1 MANSDPTSLQETWLE
16 LDGRQLLYRTNAD
29 SPPPADAPTLIHV
42 HGFAISGRYLMPAAW
57 RLAPDFRTFVPDLP
71 GFGRSE
77 RPPKPFDIPQLAD
90 ALARFMDAV
99 GVERATL
106 LGNSLGCPIIGE
118 FLDHYPDRAERVI
131 FVSPAGGLYN
141 QPFRRGLSQLIVDTL
156 REPPA
161 MGKFVIT
168 DYLAY
173 GPVATFNLI
182 RSMLAY
188 PTTERIAELT
198 LPVLVVLGD
207 RDPFV
212 SERWVKRRANGLP
225 NVTGLTI
232 HGAAHAINFSHPEQ
246 LANVVRSWMA
256 DQPIVDDPAVP
267 GRVEVFLR
275 PAQGPS

>member
-1 MANSDPTSLQETWLE
+1 MRGDPTSLRDAWLD
-16 LDGRQLLYRTNAD
+16 LDGRRLLYRTNAD
-29 SPPPADAPTLIHV
+29 ANPPDDAPVLIHV
-42 HGFAISGRYLMPAAW
+42 HGFAISGRYLMPTAF
-57 RLAPDFRTFVPDLP
+57 RLARDFRTFVPDLP

-77 RPPKPFDIPQLAD
+77 RPPRPFDIPQLAD
-90 ALARFMDAV
+90 ALAGFMDAV

-118 FLDHYPDRAERVI
+118 FLDHFPDRVERVI

-141 QPFRRGLSQLIVDTL
+141 QPLPKGLSQLIVDTL
-156 REPPA
+156 REPPGMA
-161 MGKFVIT
+161 KYVVS
-168 DYLAY
+168 DYLHY

-198 LPVLVVLGD
+198 IPTLVVLGS

-212 SERWVKRRANGLP
+212 SERWVKRRAAGLP
-225 NVTGLTI
+225 HVTALTI

-246 LANVVRSWMA
+246 LANVVRRWMA
-256 DQPIVDDPAVP
+256 DQPIEDDPTLP
-267 GRVEVFLR
+267 GRARVFLR
-275 PAQGPS
+275 PAAD